1 MVLCPKLKLR
11 SFQNDNLS
19 SLCVRAGGYFARMVN
34 PGRFGSAKS
43 LNSKSSLSMKLKYLT
58 IGFYAGLALTFGP
71 VGFGGTRASAADH
84 ADSPTAAEDAPA
96 DIADCFLFRDPND
109 AAGTAVGQLNV
120 VLGMTT
126 HGFIVPGEAKNLA
139 FFDPGVLYR
148 FEIENTGDA
157 KADLFIDVRFSKRT
171 DPTMPQTAT
180 IKIPQHGKAPL
191 VLTAPTTPSNAGTAP
206 NPLVVTTDTAS
217 GVKFAAGEADDPFF
231 FDLVAFNQFVASVL
245 AGAADPTV
253 FGRARDSFA
262 GYNVMAIAISVPAAL
277 IQGKTTN
284 TKIGMSVATLRQT
297 RLISAKGEI
306 VGAGAYRQV
315 DRMGNP
321 AVNVALIPFA
331 DKDAYNASNPAA
343 DAKKNSKFAADILTT
358 LHALGTTSQDSLN
371 TLASLVITNGD
382 MLHLDLTIQNTGLK
396 GGTNAPAAYPNGR
409 RLADDTIDTL
419 LTVINNGNTLGDGVD
434 ASDIAPIDTFPFFAP
449 PHQPLASGVDD
460 GTRN

>member
-1 MVLCPKLKLR
+1 
-11 SFQNDNLS
+11 
-19 SLCVRAGGYFARMVN
+19 
-34 PGRFGSAKS
+34 
-43 LNSKSSLSMKLKYLT
+43 MKLKYLT

-71 VGFGGTRASAADH
+71 AGFGGTRASAADH
-84 ADSPTAAEDAPA
+84 ADSPTASEDAPA

-109 AAGTAVGQLNV
+109 AANTAVGQLNV

-171 DPTMPQTAT
+171 DPTMPQMAT
-180 IKIPQHGKAPL
+180 IKIPRHGKSPL
-191 VLTAPTTPSNAGTAP
+191 VLTAPTTPPTIGTAS

-231 FDLVAFNQFVASVL
+231 FDLVAFNEFVASVL
-245 AGAADPTV
+245 AGAPNTAV
-253 FGRARDSFA
+253 FARGRDTFA

-284 TKIGMSVATLRQT
+284 TKISMSVATLRQT

-343 DAKKNSKFAADILTT
+343 DAKKGSKFTADIIAT
-358 LHALGTTSQDSLN
+358 LGVLGTTDAGSLK
-371 TLASLVITNGD
+371 TLTDLAITNGD
-382 MLHLDLTIQNTGLK
+382 MLHLDLTVQNTGLQ
-396 GGTNAPAAYPNGR
+396 GGTNSGAGFPNGR
-409 RLADDTIDTL
+409 RLADDTIDTI
-419 LTVINNGNTLGDGVD
+419 LTVINNRNALVD
-434 ASDIAPIDTFPFFAP
+434 NVNASDIVPIDTFPFFAP
-449 PHQPLASGVDD
+449 PHQPLASGSGADD
-460 GTRN
+460 DTRN